1 MRKFKPSYL
10 SLSILT
16 ALSIS
21 SATSAETSN
30 QPTEQLNEIVVSG
43 DANGSGNTADK
54 TPPKIA
60 ETVKTAKN

>member
-21 SATSAETSN
+21 SVTSAETSN
-30 QPTEQLNEIVVSG
+30 QPTEQLNEIVGVSG
-43 DANGSGNTADK
+43 
-54 TPPKIA
+54 
-60 ETVKTAKN
+60 